1 MNVAASLLKIHSKK
15 SLMEKQ
21 IPPHKVISCLV
32 NIASVQ
38 NAEVSAWRGDI
49 VKSLEEDCRPGVALC
64 QPVPSPPKRAA
75 FPLQQMAALIRPR
88 SAFNW
93 KPQDAARLAFE
104 SIRFW
109 RGDGAN

>member
-1 MNVAASLLKIHSKK
+1 M
-15 SLMEKQ
+15 
-21 IPPHKVISCLV
+21 
-32 NIASVQ
+32 
-38 NAEVSAWRGDI
+38 WRGDI

-104 SIRFW
+104 SIRFLA
-109 RGDGAN
+109 RGRR